1 LSGRRA
7 AADAAARSWPKNL
20 KILKENSCAAPGP
33 LLKNSMAL
41 SIRST
46 LSSLLLLCVG
56 LFTSASLHA
65 QSQAALTFTGGNNTP
80 LTLTLALPVTY
91 TITASG
97 TNGPLFVFQ
106 NIANEVLGYQ
116 PAVTG
121 SLSYSIDGGTL
132 QSITVLSAGNINV
145 GNIQPTDWYLFGNNA
160 FSGTVFQ
167 VGDVVT
173 LFSGSITTTGVH
185 ANFPDAPPANGLY
198 STFIADGTGAN
209 ISAVPEPGS
218 LALLGI
224 GGGAL
229 LLISRRLLATRGR
242 VN

>member
-1 LSGRRA
+1 
-7 AADAAARSWPKNL
+7 
-20 KILKENSCAAPGP
+20 
-33 LLKNSMAL
+33 
-41 SIRST
+41 
-46 LSSLLLLCVG
+46 
-56 LFTSASLHA
+56 
-65 QSQAALTFTGGNNTP
+65 
-80 LTLTLALPVTY
+80 
-91 TITASG
+91 
-97 TNGPLFVFQ
+97 
-106 NIANEVLGYQ
+106 
-116 PAVTG
+116 
-121 SLSYSIDGGTL
+121 
-132 QSITVLSAGNINV
+132 
-145 GNIQPTDWYLFGNNA
+145 
-160 FSGTVFQ
+160 